1 MMKTICMQG
10 EITLIRQIM
19 KVGEKKHELIIMSE
33 WLVKDFMDWWKKWKR
48 KLIKVV
54 DFKIILFYFI
64 FIFLFYVVVC

>member
-33 WLVKDFMDWWKKWKR
+33 
-48 KLIKVV
+48 
-54 DFKIILFYFI
+54 
-64 FIFLFYVVVC
+64 